1 MLGYPTAFMAYMFVV
16 NGRVPARNA
25 AAAAYR
31 WLVPTFLFIYIF
43 AVPATRTAAQQAHLP
58 FKTGGVA
65 DLSSR
70 GPQSRRGD
78 LYIAD
83 DDVDIRY
90 GDSRLRAD
98 HVEYNEK
105 TSCGGGRS
113 ALQR

>member
-1 MLGYPTAFMAYMFVV
+1 MLGYPTAFMAYMSGV
-16 NGRVPARNA
+16 NSRVPARKTA
-25 AAAAYR
+25 
-31 WLVPTFLFIYIF
+31 
-43 AVPATRTAAQQAHLP
+43 AAQQAHLP
-58 FKTGGVA
+58 FKSGGVA

-105 TSCGGGRS
+105 SSEAFARGHVIFDFENQHVEAEEAHYNVRTGHG
-113 ALQR
+113 